1 MQESKRLADQAK
13 RISHEYQE
21 EAERMG
27 QEYRHEFQ
35 NGIDAVVRS
44 WAQFNKGLTT
54 MAIEVTDYSKSAYSD
69 ATHAFQQVLGAKSV
83 EQAFEVQ
90 SEYAKKA
97 YDDHVAVLTKLGKI
111 YVSLAESAFKP
122 V

>member
-1 MQESKRLADQAK
+1 MAPASIGAHALDTANFLPAGVRDGAWSLPGVKWQKDCIRPVDRRRFLELVGASALTATLRTRSALTEEMTPDYTI
-13 RISHEYQE
+13 RI
-21 EAERMG
+21 G
-27 QEYRHEFQ
+27 T
-35 NGIDAVVRS
+35 GP
-44 WAQFNKGLTT
+44 
-54 MAIEVTDYSKSAYSD
+54 
-69 ATHAFQQVLGAKSV
+69 
-83 EQAFEVQ
+83 Q

>member
-54 MAIEVTDYSKSAYSD
+54 MATEVTDYSKSAFGD
-69 ATHAFQQVLGAKSV
+69 ATRAFQQVLGAKSV